1 MLCSV
6 RCAAETVSSRGSATR
21 AQDRPLVARRGCA
34 FSNVQASLLYGR
46 KRDGGG
52 CSSLL
57 LLWWCMIVMTRIG
70 TSDRSGTSRRPSGQ
84 GSVGTH
90 RAAAAAG
97 AIERQ

>member
-1 MLCSV
+1 
-6 RCAAETVSSRGSATR
+6 
-21 AQDRPLVARRGCA
+21 
-34 FSNVQASLLYGR
+34 
-46 KRDGGG
+46 
-52 CSSLL
+52 
-57 LLWWCMIVMTRIG
+57 VMTRIG